1 MGADSGPRRCDDGG
15 VNPARILVVGDA
27 MLDRYWDGRV
37 ERISPEAPVPV
48 LRVTRRFERPGGA
61 ANVAANLAAL
71 GAAVSL
77 VALVG
82 EDDDG
87 ARLGRLMDDA
97 GVAFDRVA
105 HPEYTTTS
113 KVRCVARH
121 HQMLRA
127 DFEAEPPPGMRV
139 RLAERFAR
147 ALPVHDVVVLSDYA
161 KGALLDCGPL
171 VAAACAAGKRVLID
185 PKGRDWARYA
195 GATLLKPNLAALD
208 AVLGEV
214 ADEAARERGIAAL
227 RARFG
232 WPHLLLTRGEDG
244 MTLYDDAGVT
254 HARAHRHEVHDV
266 TGAGDTVLATLAWCM
281 AEGDDAVRAMRW
293 ANVAAGLAVQVF
305 GTAVLDRDALVDAWE
320 ESRRHC

>member
-1 MGADSGPRRCDDGG
+1 M
-15 VNPARILVVGDA
+15 NPARILVVGDA

-37 ERISPEAPVPV
+37 ERVSPEAPVPV

-87 ARLGRLMDDA
+87 ARLAALMDDA

-113 KVRCVARH
+113 KVRCVSRH

-127 DFEAEPPPGMRV
+127 DFEAEPPPAMRA

-147 ALPVHDVVVLSDYA
+147 ALTVHDVVVLSDYA
-161 KGALLDCGPL
+161 KGALADCGPL
-171 VAAACAAGKRVLID
+171 VAAARAAGKPVLVD

-208 AVLGEV
+208 LQIGEV
-214 ADEAARERGIAAL
+214 ADERERERLVTAL
-227 RARFG
+227 RERFG
-232 WPHLLLTRGEDG
+232 WPHLLLTRGEGG
-244 MTLYDDAGVT
+244 MTLFDAAGVT
-254 HARAHRHEVHDV
+254 HERARRHEVHDV
-266 TGAGDTVLATLAWCM
+266 TGAGDTVLATLAWRM
-281 AEGDDAVRAMRW
+281 ADGDDAVQAMRW
-293 ANVAAGLAVQVF
+293 ANVAAGLAVQTF
-305 GTAVLDRDALVDAWE
+305 GTAVLTRDELVDAWDA
-320 ESRRHC
+320 SR

>member
-1 MGADSGPRRCDDGG
+1 
-15 VNPARILVVGDA
+15 VNSSRILVVGDA
-27 MLDRYWDGRV
+27 MLDRYWDGSV

-61 ANVAANLAAL
+61 ANVAANLAGL

-82 EDDDG
+82 DDDDG
-87 ARLGRLMDDA
+87 ARLAAAMDAA
-97 GVAFDRVA
+97 GVAFDCVA
-105 HPEYTTTS
+105 DARYATTV

-127 DFEAEPPPGMRV
+127 DFEVDPPAAMRA

-147 ALPVHDVVVLSDYA
+147 ALPVHDLVVMSDYA
-161 KGALLDCGPL
+161 KGALLDCAPL
-171 VAAACAAGKRVLID
+171 IAAARAAGKPVLVD

-208 AVLGEV
+208 AALGEV
-214 ADEAARERGIAAL
+214 ADEPTRERRIAEL
-227 RARFG
+227 RSRFG
-232 WPHLLLTRGEDG
+232 WQAVLLTRGEAG
-244 MTLYDDAGVT
+244 MTLFQDAGAT
-254 HARAHRHEVHDV
+254 HARAQRREVHDV
-266 TGAGDTVLATLAWCM
+266 TGAGDTVLATLAWRLS
-281 AEGDDAVRAMRW
+281 EGDDLVRAMRW

-305 GTAVLDRDALVDAWE
+305 GSAVLERDALVDAWD